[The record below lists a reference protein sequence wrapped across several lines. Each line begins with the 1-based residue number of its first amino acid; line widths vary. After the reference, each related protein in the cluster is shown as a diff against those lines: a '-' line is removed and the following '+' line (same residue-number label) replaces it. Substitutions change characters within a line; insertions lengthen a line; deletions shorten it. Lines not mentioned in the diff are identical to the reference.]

1 MRSGGGGGKCP
12 TTTAQLT
19 LESPVT
25 RETPL
30 LRSCNDLSPPRQPH
44 ARMPGSAQDLMPS
57 ALVTKRQKVTHRS
70 RHCHSKSKPLSLRSH
85 SAKLSMLT
93 PSPVHHGTIRSSLSL
108 VTLLRPPTPFLLK
121 VRGVPPF
128 EVYHLVRA
136 ICPSVSSGQPH
147 LSTFFSDSLNLRSTS
162 NHLLSVDSP
171 LTPPIVAFHF

>member
-1 MRSGGGGGKCP
+1 
-12 TTTAQLT
+12 
-19 LESPVT
+19 
-25 RETPL
+25 
-30 LRSCNDLSPPRQPH
+30 
-44 ARMPGSAQDLMPS
+44 MPS

-121 VRGVPPF
+121 VRGIPPF

-136 ICPSVSSGQPH
+136 ICPSVSSCQPH
-147 LSTFFSDSLNLRSTS
+147 LSTVFLSFPTHSTFAPRQIIFYRSIHHSRRPSLHFISSSTAATSAVSQVIYGLPYFLWTGFTIS
-162 NHLLSVDSP
+162 NVLPV
-171 LTPPIVAFHF
+171 